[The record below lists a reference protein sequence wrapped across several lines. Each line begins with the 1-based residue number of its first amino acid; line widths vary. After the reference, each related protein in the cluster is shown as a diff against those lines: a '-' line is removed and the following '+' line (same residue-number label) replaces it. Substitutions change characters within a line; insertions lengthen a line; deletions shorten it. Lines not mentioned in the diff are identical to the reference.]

1 MPEEYLIPPGG
12 HWSGTVPEGHRL
24 KIVDLEGGQ
33 GVDFLCYNADQP
45 AERYHAPNTLKA
57 ALTLKLGVG
66 HTLYSDE
73 ARPIFTI
80 TKDTVGGHDTIGGC
94 CSQHSNQLLYGVENY
109 PGCRENFLAALASY
123 GMDRHDIVPNINF
136 FCDVPVN
143 SDRTLAQTLFV
154 PANSVA
160 GDYVELQ
167 AKMKALA
174 VISNCPQVNNPCN
187 GGNPT
192 AIQVV
197 ISS

>member
-1 MPEEYLIPPGG
+1 M
-12 HWSGTVPEGHRL
+12 
-24 KIVDLEGGQ
+24 
-33 GVDFLCYNADQP
+33 
-45 AERYHAPNTLKA
+45 
-57 ALTLKLGVG
+57 
-66 HTLYSDE
+66 
-73 ARPIFTI
+73 
-80 TKDTVGGHDTIGGC
+80 
-94 CSQHSNQLLYGVENY
+94 YGVANY

-143 SDRTLAQTLFV
+143 IDRTLAQTVFV

-160 GDYVELQ
+160 GDYVELE

-192 AIQVV
+192 AIEVM